1 MDGSDTTAIA
11 IAAALKAKHCYIFS
25 DVDGVY
31 TTDPNKVANA
41 KKLENLSYVEMLDI
55 ANEGA
60 KVLHDRCIEIGEKF
74 KIPIITKSTFNNKTG
89 SIINEKIEE
98 NTVKSIIKNDDLF
111 LVNLKCSSYSINVFH
126 QVYNCL
132 IKHNIVPIHFINNS
146 SSVFN
151 VNFLIKSNVF
161 NKFQRCLD
169 TELNMFNASFINVS
183 RIAIVG
189 YGIANNGKML
199 ENILAIIKNF
209 GIDILNVD
217 VTNTKVVITFKEKVD
232 NDLLDALHCEL
243 FENN

>member
-1 MDGSDTTAIA
+1 MIRCYHDSQDIRYRKPTG
-11 IAAALKAKHCYIFS
+11 ALK
-25 DVDGVY
+25 
-31 TTDPNKVANA
+31 
-41 KKLENLSYVEMLDI
+41 ENETV
-55 ANEGA
+55 
-60 KVLHDRCIEIGEKF
+60 
-74 KIPIITKSTFNNKTG
+74 
-89 SIINEKIEE
+89 EKIEE
-98 NTVKSIIKNDDLF
+98 NIVKSIIKNDDLF

-132 IKHNIVPIHFINNS
+132 IKHNVVPIHFINNS

-217 VTNTKVVITFKEKVD
+217 VTNTKVVITFKDIMYYYNILATRKLPQFNRTGGD
-232 NDLLDALHCEL
+232 DRA
-243 FENN
+243 